1 MGILGKGILYHNTA
15 YPYCITPRPDVNK
28 QLYIDLC
35 GKVFILTHNN
45 QRIIPVLDSYLD
57 TPAKTQRA
65 ITTSESNAAA
75 SNAIGTAAC
84 VMGGVAFLVG
94 VINACRGNYDWAIL
108 NGCSGAFAEIAGII
122 NLNYARKQNC
132 RAARL
137 KRRLQLQ
144 KTSCVG
150 NFKSR

>member
-1 MGILGKGILYHNTA
+1 M
-15 YPYCITPRPDVNK
+15 
-28 QLYIDLC
+28 
-35 GKVFILTHNN
+35 
-45 QRIIPVLDSYLD
+45 LDSYLD
-57 TPAKTQRA
+57 TPAKTQQA
-65 ITTSESNAAA
+65 ITTSESNAAT

-84 VMGGVAFLVG
+84 VMGGVAFFVG

-144 KTSCVG
+144 KTSCIG